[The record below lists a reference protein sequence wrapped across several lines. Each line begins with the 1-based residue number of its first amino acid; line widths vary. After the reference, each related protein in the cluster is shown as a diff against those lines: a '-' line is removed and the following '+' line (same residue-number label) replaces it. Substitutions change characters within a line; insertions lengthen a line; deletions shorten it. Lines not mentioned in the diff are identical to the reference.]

1 MFRRQ
6 PAMGMA
12 RGFGFGQLRG
22 VRTNGAGVDTRRS
35 SGRKADGILKET
47 S

>member
-22 VRTNGAGVDTRRS
+22 VRTNGAGMDTRYS
-35 SGRKADGILKET
+35 SRRKADGVLKEI